1 MNIEISFEESI
12 LGGKRELELSKL
24 SRCARCNGLGGEPDT
39 KLKNC
44 PTCQGRGN
52 LQKTQR
58 TFLGSFTQ
66 VSTCPECLGSGK
78 RPENICQQCR
88 GRGVE
93 QRIEQLEIF
102 IPKGI
107 RDGEILK
114 ITGKGEASLSGGV
127 PGDLYANLR
136 VRPHKIFQRQ
146 GDDIV
151 MHLPIKLSQAVL
163 GDNIDVETLD
173 GIIKLKLPEST
184 QSGDML
190 KIRGKGAYMSSGYGR
205 GDLLVEIYVEI
216 PKKINKQVKEVMHQ
230 LKKEGY

>member
-1 MNIEISFEESI
+1 M
-12 LGGKRELELSKL
+12 
-24 SRCARCNGLGGEPDT
+24 
-39 KLKNC
+39 
-44 PTCQGRGN
+44 
-52 LQKTQR
+52 
-58 TFLGSFTQ
+58 
-66 VSTCPECLGSGK
+66 
-78 RPENICQQCR
+78 
-88 GRGVE
+88 
-93 QRIEQLEIF
+93 
-102 IPKGI
+102 
-107 RDGEILK
+107 K